1 MRKKWLVKDAPDP
14 RIVEQLK
21 QEMNVSEIVAHM
33 LVQRNISNF
42 EDAKHFFRGTLDKMH
57 DPFLMKNMKAA
68 VNRLQQA
75 LEEGEK
81 VLVYGDYDVDGT
93 TAVSLFYGFLSQH
106 TEAIEFYIPDRYKEG
121 YGVSMAGIEYA
132 HENDFGLIVT
142 LDCGIKAI
150 EPIDKASSYGVDVII
165 CDHHTPGDQLPKAIV
180 LDTKQEDCKYPY
192 KELSGCSVGFKL
204 LMGLCKELDFDE
216 GPLLEN
222 LDLMA
227 ISIGADIVP
236 VTGENRLLAQYGL
249 AQLNKNPREGIDIML
264 KLAKKERPLT
274 LTDVV
279 FTIAPRINAAGR
291 LGDAK
296 EAVRLLIA
304 DKSIDLRELAK
315 SIHDANDE
323 RKTIDKMITAE
334 AVSMIEEDETHDEK
348 VTNLVYKKGWHKGV
362 VGIVASRIIES
373 YYRPTIVLT
382 QPEEGDEWTGSARS
396 IKGVNIYDVLEDC
409 QHLLERFGGHFYAAG
424 LSLRE
429 EHLEEFKAC
438 FDDAVGKRLTSE
450 TLIPEQI
457 LEKEIS
463 FSSVFTQGESIHE
476 VPRLKRILK
485 QFEPHGPGNMKPV
498 FLTRNVYVKDA
509 KLLKGEHLKM
519 TLVEPGHDK
528 PIAAIA
534 FSFPEAYD
542 TVQQGPVDIVY
553 TLEENQFRGRTTLQL
568 NIKDLRSSTSV
579 DATVS
584 S

>member
-1 MRKKWLVKDAPDP
+1 
-14 RIVEQLK
+14 
-21 QEMNVSEIVAHM
+21 
-33 LVQRNISNF
+33 
-42 EDAKHFFRGTLDKMH
+42 MH
-57 DPFLMKNMKAA
+57 DPFLMKNMNAA
-68 VNRLQQA
+68 VDRLQQA

-93 TAVSLFYGFLSQH
+93 TAVSLFYGFLSKH
-106 TEAIEFYIPDRYKEG
+106 TEEIEFYIPDRYKEG

-132 HENDFGLIVT
+132 NENNFGLIVT

-150 EPIDKASSYGVDVII
+150 DPIEKASTYGIDVIV
-165 CDHHTPGDQLPKAIV
+165 CDHHTPGDELPKAIV
-180 LDTKQEDCKYPY
+180 LDPKQKDCEYPF
-192 KELSGCSVGFKL
+192 KELSGCGVGFKL
-204 LMGLCKELDFDE
+204 LMGLCIELGFDQD
-216 GPLLEN
+216 PLLEN
-222 LDLMA
+222 LDLLA
-227 ISIGADIVP
+227 ISIGADIVS
-236 VTGENRLLAQYGL
+236 VTGENRLLAQYGM
-249 AQLNKNPREGIDIML
+249 AQLNKQPREGIDIML

-296 EAVRLLIA
+296 QAVSLLIG
-304 DKSIDLRELAK
+304 DESLDLRELAR
-315 SIHDANDE
+315 SIHNDNDE

-334 AVSMIEEDETHDEK
+334 ALSIIDEDEYHDEK

-382 QPEEGDEWTGSARS
+382 QPKEGDEWTGSARS
-396 IKGVNIYDVLEDC
+396 IKGINIYDVLEEC
-409 QHLLERFGGHFYAAG
+409 KHLLERFGGHFYAAG
-424 LSLRE
+424 LSLKE
-429 EHLEEFKAC
+429 ENLDEFKMC
-438 FDDAVGKRLTSE
+438 FDDAVRMRLDSE

-463 FSSVFTQGESIHE
+463 FHSVFTQGESIHE

-498 FLTRNVYVKDA
+498 FLTRNVFVKDA

-528 PIAAIA
+528 PINAIA
-534 FSFPEAYD
+534 FSFPEAYEI
-542 TVQQGPVDIVY
+542 VQQGPVDIVY

-568 NIKDLRSSTSV
+568 NVKDLRPTEVS
-579 DATVS
+579 ARTV
-584 S
+584 

>member
-1 MRKKWLVKDAPDP
+1 MKRKWLIKDAPDLAV
-14 RIVEQLK
+14 VERLK

-33 LVQRNISNF
+33 LVQRDISDFN
-42 EDAKHFFRGTLDKMH
+42 EAKDFFRGTLDKMH

-68 VNRLQQA
+68 VDRLQQA

-81 VLVYGDYDVDGT
+81 ILVYGDYDVDGT
-93 TAVSLFYGFLSQH
+93 TAVALFYGFLSEH
-106 TEAIEFYIPDRYKEG
+106 TDAVEFYIPDRYKEG
-121 YGVSMAGIEYA
+121 YGLSIAGIDYA
-132 HENDFGLIVT
+132 DKNNFGLIVT

-150 EPIDKASSYGVDVII
+150 EPIQKASSHGIDVIV
-165 CDHHTPGDQLPKAIV
+165 CDHHTPGGELPNAIV
-180 LDTKQEDCKYPY
+180 LDPKQDGCKYPY
-192 KELSGCSVGFKL
+192 KELSGCGVGFKL
-204 LMGLCKELDFDE
+204 LIGLCIELGLDQNQ
-216 GPLLEN
+216 LLEN
-222 LDLMA
+222 LDLLA

-236 VTGENRLLAQYGL
+236 VTGENRLLVQYGM
-249 AQLNKNPREGIDIML
+249 AQLNKEPRKGIDIML

-296 EAVRLLIA
+296 QAVSLLIG
-304 DKSIDLRELAK
+304 DENLDLPELAK
-315 SIHDANDE
+315 SIHNDNDE
-323 RKTIDKMITAE
+323 RKTIDKVITAD
-334 AVSMIEEDETHDEK
+334 ALSMIEEDEFHDEK
-348 VTNLVYKKGWHKGV
+348 VTNLVFKNGWHKGV

-382 QPEEGDEWTGSARS
+382 QPQEGDEWTGSARS

-409 QHLLERFGGHFYAAG
+409 KHLLERFGGHFYAAG
-424 LSLRE
+424 LSLKDE
-429 EHLEEFKAC
+429 NLDEFKTC
-438 FDDAVGKRLTSE
+438 FDDAVRIRLESE

-463 FSSVFTQGESIHE
+463 FHSIFTQGESIHE

-498 FLTRNVYVKDA
+498 FLTRNIYVKDA

-528 PIAAIA
+528 PINAIA
-534 FSFPEAYD
+534 FSFPEAFD
-542 TVQQGPVDIVY
+542 LVQQGSVDVVY

-568 NIKDLRSSTSV
+568 NVKDIRPTEALT
-579 DATVS
+579 
-584 S
+584 

>member
-14 RIVEQLK
+14 EIVERLK
-21 QEMNVSEIVAHM
+21 HEMNVSEIVAHM
-33 LVQRNISNF
+33 LVQRDIWEF
-42 EDAKHFFRGTLDKMH
+42 KAAKHFFRGTLDKMH
-57 DPFLMKNMKAA
+57 DPFLMKNMEAA

-81 VLVYGDYDVDGT
+81 ILVYGDYDVDGT

-106 TEAIEFYIPDRYKEG
+106 TKAIDFYIPDRYKEG

-142 LDCGIKAI
+142 LDCGIKAL
-150 EPIDKASSYGVDVII
+150 EPIDTATSYGIDVII
-165 CDHHTPGDQLPKAIV
+165 CDHHTPGEELPKAIV
-180 LDTKQEDCKYPY
+180 LDPKQEGCEYPY
-192 KELSGCSVGFKL
+192 KELSGCGVGFKL
-204 LMGLCKELDFDE
+204 LMGLCKELGFDE
-216 GPLLEN
+216 EPLLEN
-222 LDLMA
+222 LDLLA

-249 AQLNKNPREGIDIML
+249 AQLNKQPREGIDIML

-304 DKSIDLRELAK
+304 DGSRDLRELAV
-315 SIHDANDE
+315 SIHDANEE

-334 AVSMIEEDETHDEK
+334 ALSIIDEDQTHDEK

-362 VGIVASRIIES
+362 IGIVASRIIES

-424 LSLRE
+424 LSLKE
-429 EHLEEFKAC
+429 ENLEEFKKC
-438 FDDAVGKRLTSE
+438 FDDAVRKRLKSE

-463 FSSVFTQGESIHE
+463 FNSVFTQGESIHE

-498 FLTRNVYVKDA
+498 FLSKNVYVKDA
-509 KLLKGEHLKM
+509 KLLKGQHLKM

-534 FSFPEAYD
+534 FSFPEAFD
-542 TVQQGPVDIVY
+542 IAQQGPVDIVY

-568 NIKDLRSSTSV
+568 NVKDLRPTVEVESTG
-579 DATVS
+579 
-584 S
+584 

>member
-1 MRKKWLVKDAPDP
+1 MKKKWLIKDAPDLTV
-14 RIVEQLK
+14 VEQLK
-21 QEMNVSEIVAHM
+21 QDMNVSEIVAHM
-33 LVQRNISNF
+33 LVQRDISDFN
-42 EDAKHFFRGTLDKMH
+42 EAKDFFRGTLDKMH
-57 DPFLMKNMKAA
+57 DPFLIKNMKAA

-93 TAVSLFYGFLSQH
+93 TAVALFYGFLSEH
-106 TEAIEFYIPDRYKEG
+106 TDAIEFYIPDRYKEG
-121 YGVSMAGIEYA
+121 YGLSIAGIEYA
-132 HENDFGLIVT
+132 SKNNFGLIVT

-150 EPIDKASSYGVDVII
+150 EPIQKASSHGIDVIV
-165 CDHHTPGDQLPKAIV
+165 CDHHTPGVELPNAIV
-180 LDTKQEDCKYPY
+180 LDPKQDGCKYPY
-192 KELSGCSVGFKL
+192 KELSGCGVGFKL
-204 LMGLCKELDFDE
+204 LMGLCIELDLNQNQ
-216 GPLLEN
+216 LLEN
-222 LDLMA
+222 LDLLA

-236 VTGENRLLAQYGL
+236 VTGENRLLAQYGM
-249 AQLNKNPREGIDIML
+249 AQLNKKPREGIDIML

-296 EAVRLLIA
+296 QAVSLLIG
-304 DKSIDLRELAK
+304 DESLDLRELAK
-315 SIHDANDE
+315 SIHNDNDE
-323 RKTIDKMITAE
+323 RKTIDKVITAE
-334 AVSMIEEDETHDEK
+334 ALSMIDEDESHDKK

-382 QPEEGDEWTGSARS
+382 QPQEGDEWTGSARS

-409 QHLLERFGGHFYAAG
+409 KHILERFGGHFYAAG
-424 LSLRE
+424 LSLKDE
-429 EHLEEFKAC
+429 NLDEFKSC
-438 FDDAVGKRLTSE
+438 FDDAVRMRLDSE

-463 FSSVFTQGESIHE
+463 FHSIFTQGESIHE

-498 FLTRNVYVKDA
+498 FLTRNIFVKDA

-519 TLVEPGHDK
+519 TLLEPGHDK
-528 PIAAIA
+528 PINAIA
-534 FSFPEAYD
+534 FSFPEAYEI
-542 TVQQGPVDIVY
+542 VQQGPVDIVY

-568 NIKDLRSSTSV
+568 NVKDIRPTEVLVR
-579 DATVS
+579 TV
-584 S
+584 